1 MKITT
6 KIFSTITLLF
16 VVLISNTS
24 VKAQERVHPKW
35 WFGLA
40 GAGNFNFYR
49 GTAQILN
56 SNLTT
61 QYAYTNGFGVA
72 PYMAIFVEYRPD
84 PVWGLMLNLAYDGHR
99 GQFDR
104 SDAPGS
110 VTTSLNAEFD
120 YAVFEPSLRIAPFAG
135 NFYLFIGPRLSYNV
149 QQSFTEQTDNEPNNE
164 SKWSDVYGIR
174 LSAQVG
180 MGYEIPLSAPAN
192 TTQINLSPFIAF
204 LPYFGEQP
212 RSIENLT
219 LTTVRAG
226 IAIKIGCGPK
236 PVAPPAAAEV
246 IPAPLEKDVQFSIQA
261 PNSVPGQ
268 KIVKETLPLSNYVFF
283 DSGST
288 SIPSRYI
295 LLSKD
300 QAPGFT
306 EAQLQDCQKDPG
318 TRASRQMTMYYNV
331 LNIVGDRMKRNPSST
346 INLVGSSAGR
356 GNKIGKENAEAV
368 KSYLVNVFG
377 IDPSRITTEG
387 RNEPVTSSLESNNT
401 HDLALIRAE
410 DNRVSIISTST
421 DLMTEVK
428 GNSAQ
433 CMKPIDVT
441 AMDGSSPDDAKI
453 NVNVVGASDVL
464 TTWSV
469 DVSDAS
475 GNTQHFGPYNDNNET
490 ISGSAIL
497 NGNKNGTYK
506 IVMTGQTKTGH
517 QITKESN
524 FTLTREVQPNQ
535 PEQMVSIL
543 FKFDKSVTVATF
555 QDFLTNT
562 VAPHITSNSKVV
574 ISGYTDIIGTPD
586 YNLNLSSDRAKDAQ
600 GILESALAKTG
611 TTGVT
616 FKTNGF
622 GEVGT
627 SFANTLPEERFYNR
641 TVVINILPPAPL
653 VTR

>member
-1 MKITT
+1 MKTTT
-6 KIFSTITLLF
+6 KIFSTIALLF
-16 VVLISNTS
+16 VVLISNSS

-56 SNLTT
+56 STLTLDN
-61 QYAYTNGFGVA
+61 AFDNGFGIA
-72 PYMAIFVEYRPD
+72 PYAAVFVEYRPD
-84 PVWGLMLNLAYDGHR
+84 PVWGLMLNFAYDGRR
-99 GQFDR
+99 GQFSR
-104 SDAPGS
+104 IDAAS
-110 VTTSLNAEFD
+110 NVTTTLNAEFD
-120 YAVFEPSLRIAPFAG
+120 YVAFEPSLRIAPFAG
-135 NFYLFIGPRLSYNV
+135 NFYLFIGPRFAYNIQNKFDYV
-149 QQSFTEQTDNEPNNE
+149 DQYSTNTE
-164 SKWSDVYGIR
+164 SKWSDVYGVR
-174 LSAQVG
+174 MSAQVG
-180 MGYEIPLSAPAN
+180 AGYEIPLSAPAN
-192 TTQINLSPFIAF
+192 STQINLSPFIAF

-212 RSIENLT
+212 RSVENLS
-219 LTTVRAG
+219 LTTIRAG

-236 PVAPPAAAEV
+236 PAPPAV
-246 IPAPLEKDVQFSIQA
+246 VQIVPAPPLEKDVQFSVQA

-268 KIVKETLPLSNYVFF
+268 RIVKETLPLSNYVFF

-288 SIPSRYI
+288 AIPSRYI

-318 TRASRQMTMYYNV
+318 TRSSRQMTMYYNV

-377 IDPSRITTEG
+377 IDGSRITTEG
-387 RNEPVTSSLESNNT
+387 RNEPITSSKEPNDT
-401 HDLALIRAE
+401 RDFALIRAE

-428 GNSAQ
+428 GNSAE

-441 AMDGSSPDDAKI
+441 AMDGSSPEDAKI
-453 NVNVVGASDVL
+453 NVNVIGAGDVL
-464 TTWSV
+464 RTWSV

-475 GNTQHFGPYNDNNET
+475 GNTQHFGPYTDDNET

-517 QITKESN
+517 QITKESS

-543 FKFDKSVTVATF
+543 FKFDKSVTVSTF
-555 QDFLTNT
+555 EDFLTNT

-586 YNLNLSSDRAKDAQ
+586 YNLNLSADRAKDAQ
-600 GILESALAKTG
+600 GILESALAKNG

-641 TVVINILPPAPL
+641 TVVISILPPPTI